1 MCKDIYALMSG
12 SLCTVECVST
22 DIFVY
27 NTFNMRNRYA
37 IEYCYRVEC
46 IYILTYW
53 ISITYYLSM
62 TLPPQKKKALADCG
76 TLNRH
81 PEAVQNE
88 LFTAHGFFDPH
99 DRAQVK
105 YEMLRSQQVQGLNV
119 AEACR
124 QFGFSR
130 ESFYQIRNA
139 FSEHGFS
146 ALLPA
151 KPGRKGPSKL
161 KGEVL
166 KFTLAQ
172 HEKDPELDPTSL
184 SALVRERYGVDVHRT
199 TVMRALKKKRRVSV
213 APHRVERRR

>member
-1 MCKDIYALMSG
+1 MCKEMYARMSG
-12 SLCTVECVST
+12 CLRTMKWTSMDLVDKYVSISAPRYSIKCGYQVKCV
-22 DIFVY
+22 Y
-27 NTFNMRNRYA
+27 P
-37 IEYCYRVEC
+37 
-46 IYILTYW
+46 LTYRT
-53 ISITYYLSM
+53 SATYNPSMALS
-62 TLPPQKKKALADCG
+62 PQKKKALAACG

-81 PEAVQNE
+81 PEAVRNE
-88 LFTAHGFFDPH
+88 LFTTHAFFDPH

-105 YEMLRSQQVQGLNV
+105 YEMLRSQHVEGLNI

-139 FSEHGFS
+139 FSEQGFS

-166 KFTLAQ
+166 TFALAQ
-172 HEKDPELDPTSL
+172 HEKNPELAPTSL

-199 TVMRALKKKRRVSV
+199 TVMRALKKKRRKTALS
-213 APHRVERRR
+213 HRVERRR

>member
-1 MCKDIYALMSG
+1 
-12 SLCTVECVST
+12 
-22 DIFVY
+22 
-27 NTFNMRNRYA
+27 
-37 IEYCYRVEC
+37 
-46 IYILTYW
+46 
-53 ISITYYLSM
+53 M

-105 YEMLRSQQVQGLNV
+105 YEMLRSQQVQDLNV
-119 AEACR
+119 TEACR

-139 FSEHGFS
+139 FHEHGFS

-166 KFTLAQ
+166 KFTLAE
-172 HEKDPELDPTSL
+172 HANNPELDPTSL
-184 SALVRERYGVDVHRT
+184 SALVHERYGLDVHRT
-199 TVMRALKKKRRVSV
+199 TVMRALKKKRRTSE
-213 APHRVERRR
+213 AARRVERRR